1 MSKPTFVVV
10 HQTSDG
16 TVDSAQTF
24 NNFFDAQR
32 AFENSFFKFNLQLIK
47 QTRVRSTV
55 VSSEVVLRK

>member
-1 MSKPTFVVV
+1 MSKPTFVVT

-16 TVDSAQTF
+16 NVNSVQTF

-32 AFENSFFKFNLQLIK
+32 AFERIGFNAQLIK
-47 QTRVRSTV
+47 ETRVRSTV